1 MKVQEVRL
9 EDHFGVTKSRYIPLN
24 LDNQPI
30 VPVVK
35 YLKYLDKLSKAENT
49 LKSYCYHLMLY
60 FKFLDEEGKV
70 YEDVSL
76 DLLSDF
82 IGWLRHAQED
92 WHLAR
97 AALFARATDG

>member
-1 MKVQEVRL
+1 
-9 EDHFGVTKSRYIPLN
+9 
-24 LDNQPI
+24 
-30 VPVVK
+30 
-35 YLKYLDKLSKAENT
+35 
-49 LKSYCYHLMLY
+49 MLY

-92 WHLAR
+92 WAPCEGG
-97 AALFARATDG
+97 FICSSN